1 MTFFEDALLA
11 AKNAAGTVYE
21 KTGRVV
27 DISKLRLSAAEITKE
42 IERRYEA
49 LGRLV
54 YDSQKEGTDISG
66 LIEECARSI
75 DALYTR
81 LDEVN
86 GRIAKLKDKKYCSVC
101 GAIIERN
108 ALYCSRCGSRVEV
121 KPEASEQAQTAAPS
135 ETCADSEQA
144 TEE

>member
-86 GRIAKLKDKKYCSVC
+86 SRIAKLKDKKYCGVC

-121 KPEASEQAQTAAPS
+121 KPEASEQAQAAPS
-135 ETCADSEQA
+135 EPCMDSEQT